1 MATIRLSENI
11 AKPYQKLYN
20 DKVHTEQC
28 ITTGRAGAKSSFL
41 GIKSVHQIIDE
52 PCAVVIMRKRHNKLR
67 KTVYKEAIRAIRRL
81 GLKPSVHFKCTV
93 SPMQITYLKNGSTI
107 YFTGNDNVDD
117 TKGLIDD
124 KFTIKYV
131 AVDELTEFFDQGDG
145 EDELQN
151 IKATFVRGNDE
162 HFTMLYLFNPPK
174 NPKAPVMKWLESM
187 KERPNFVHVH
197 ADYRDIPPKWLGKI
211 LIEEAEILKQYDEK
225 MYKWLWL
232 GLSIGL
238 DDVIYYMFDE
248 HKHVKPFVKQSLGH
262 LGIGI
267 DVGHLNATTYE
278 AFGLNIRDR
287 KVKGVAEYYHSGRES
302 GKQKSPSEYAQD
314 FKDFVNHVETITSQ
328 RVLFCVIDPSA
339 AGLAE
344 EISRVMGKG
353 FKIVKANNAVS
364 KGISRVQKL
373 LSFLV
378 IEYGDTQ
385 KHLIEE
391 KSLYMWDEKSI
402 ERGEERPLKQN
413 DHCMDAERYYIMA
426 IWQYIVRLL
435 PILTDKE

>member
-1 MATIRLSENI
+1 MTVRLSKNI
-11 AKPYQKLYN
+11 AKPYHKLFN
-20 DKVHTEQC
+20 DTKHTDQC

-41 GIKSVHQIIDE
+41 GIKSVHMIISE

-81 GLKPSVHFKCTV
+81 GLNPNKHFKCTV

-124 KFTIKYV
+124 KFPIAYV
-131 AVDELTEFFDQGDG
+131 AVDEVTEFFDQGDG
-145 EDELQN
+145 EEELQN
-151 IKATFVRGNDE
+151 IKATFVRGNDKR
-162 HFTMLYLFNPPK
+162 FMMLYLFNPPK
-174 NPKAPVMKWLESM
+174 NPKAPVMKWLDSM
-187 KERPNFVHVH
+187 KERPNFIHIH
-197 ADYRDIPPKWLGKI
+197 TDYRFIPKEWLGKI

-225 MYKWLWL
+225 MYRWLWL
-232 GLSIGL
+232 GECIGL
-238 DDVIYYMFDE
+238 DDVIYYMFDSL
-248 HKHVKPFVKQSLGH
+248 HHVKKFKKQSLGH

-267 DVGHLNATTYE
+267 DAGHLNATTYQ
-278 AFGLNIRDR
+278 AFGLNIRE
-287 KVKGVAEYYHSGRES
+287 KKIKGVDEYYHSGRDT

-314 FKDFVNHVETITSQ
+314 FKEFVKHVETITGQ

-344 EISRVMGKG
+344 EISRVMGRN
-353 FKIVKANNAVS
+353 FKIIKANNTVA

-373 LSFLV
+373 LSFLAL
-378 IEYGDTQ
+378 EYSDTQ
-385 KHLIEE
+385 GHLIEE

-402 ERGEERPLKQN
+402 ERGEEKPLKQN
-413 DHCMDAERYYIMA
+413 DHCVDAERYYIMA
-426 IWQYIVRLL
+426 IWQHVVKLL
-435 PILTDKE
+435 PILKDKE